1 MSTRIL
7 VISGSGDSLPIA
19 WRMQEEGA
27 DVFVYIHNDAYRENY
42 AGILKNVIDLKS
54 LTDFPLGKGTLALF
68 DMVRPFEEANKN
80 VDGALLRLVH
90 GGKYKPTPG
99 EGVFGPLAK
108 KLAEHG
114 ARVIG
119 MSEETELIEFDRAA
133 GKQLAEGIG
142 LKVAPHVVCDSVEK
156 ALQFLQ
162 GRPDLLHVL
171 KPHGNDDLDLT
182 YLEHFPGELIEK
194 IHSKGFSD
202 RLVGKVFLIEEYI
215 EGITFDEEV
224 WWDGEQ
230 FRALN
235 STLEHKRFGAGDT
248 GPNVGSSLNVVWA
261 KGQPLVKWRALIPFL
276 QRTGYIG
283 PIDATF
289 QVDSGGTPW
298 FLEWGGFRLGYDAV
312 FCLLELLRG
321 NITHF
326 FDNNFG
332 VGLNDDQVA
341 ASIRFSLQPYPYE
354 ERELCEKYAAG
365 SPILSGIEDA
375 WWFDVKLGKR
385 GMECAGADG
394 ILGAMVSK
402 ADEPAEAMRR
412 SLKKIRSLKV
422 GGDLQYRTD
431 GTSLDQEWQELTR
444 LGWATMC

>member
-1 MSTRIL
+1 
-7 VISGSGDSLPIA
+7 
-19 WRMQEEGA
+19 MQEEGA
-27 DVFVYIHNDAYRENY
+27 DVSVYIHNGTYRENY
-42 AGILKNVIDLKS
+42 KGLLKNVLSFEDLKS
-54 LTDFPLGKGTLALF
+54 FPLGKGTLAIF
-68 DMVRPFEEANKN
+68 DMVRPYEHEMQKA
-80 VDGALLRLVH
+80 DGAVLRLCH
-90 GGKYKPTPG
+90 GEDYKPTPG
-99 EGVFGPLAK
+99 EGVFGPLAT
-108 KLAEHG
+108 KLAAVG
-114 ARVIG
+114 TRVIG
-119 MSEETELIEFDRAA
+119 MSEETELLELNRAA
-133 GKQLAEGIG
+133 GKQLAEEIG
-142 LKVAPHVVCDSVEK
+142 LPVAPHVVCDSIGA
-156 ALQFLQ
+156 ALEFLQ
-162 GRPDLLHVL
+162 ERPNERFVL

-194 IHSKGFSD
+194 LHSKGFAS
-202 RLVGKVFLIEEYI
+202 RLTDKRFLIEKYI

-224 WWDGEQ
+224 WWNGDR

-235 STLEHKRFGAGDT
+235 STIEHKRFGTGDT

-261 KGQPLVKWRALIPFL
+261 KGQSLVNWAALVPFL

-289 QVDSGGTPW
+289 QVDSSGAAW

-312 FCLLELLRG
+312 FCLFELLRG

-326 FDNNFG
+326 FDNDFG

-354 ERELCEKYAAG
+354 VRPLCEKYAAG

-394 ILGAMVSK
+394 ILGAMASK
-402 ADEPAEAMRR
+402 HDEPKAAMEL
-412 SLKKIRSLKV
+412 SLKKIRKLKV
-422 GGDLQYRTD
+422 CGDLQYRTD
-431 GTSLDQEWQELTR
+431 GAELQLEWDTLTR
-444 LGWATMC
+444 MGWAAMC